1 MARSIK
7 IPVGKILVGT
17 AAGALF
23 GAALGVAISAGRF
36 TPLSLAALCASLLLG
51 IALLAALLSAARM
64 RENLVTQQAEDLRA
78 TAARLD
84 AALHD
89 AAVTNGEL
97 RESGAHYQALVEAL
111 TLARDRAQ
119 AASQAKS
126 SFLATMSHEIRTPMN
141 GVLEMGKLLLETE
154 LKPEQRSYA
163 EAIAQAGEV
172 LLTLIGDVL
181 DFSKIESGVLT
192 LEKDEVNIRA
202 LLSGIAELL
211 APRAHAKNIE
221 LVAVVA
227 KDVPKTIRTDEMR
240 LRQIFTN
247 LAGNALK
254 FTERGGVCIQ
264 VEMDHGRDKPFLA
277 VEVRDTGVGIPAEKR
292 QEIFQEFVQADS
304 RHARTFGG
312 SGLGLAISKRLV
324 ETMGGEIGISA
335 STSNGSTFR
344 FTLPALVVKPAP
356 AEALPL
362 KGRCVAI
369 IGHNKVLKEGLRLQI
384 ESLGGEVLLLSDLS
398 SRARLDAVLIDG
410 GTDQDFETFIPPGLA
425 VPAVVLVTPAGRTQL
440 EELRAHGFADYLI
453 KPVRDASLVR
463 RLHAC
468 LEASSGGPRKAP
480 PPEAAMPERRKAHT
494 ALRILLAEDDPV
506 NSLLV
511 LELLRRRGHSVSGV
525 ASGLAALAAYE
536 RENFD
541 LFLTDIHMPGM
552 DGIDTARA
560 IRAMEQKLGRR
571 RMPIVAL
578 TADILPE
585 GRAACRDAGMDG
597 FLLKPVDP
605 VRLEEIFSA
614 MFPSGSGVS
623 HTEAA

>member
-1 MARSIK
+1 MTRSIK

-23 GAALGVAISAGRF
+23 GAALGVAITAGRF
-36 TPLSLAALCASLLLG
+36 TPLSLTAICASLFLG
-51 IALLAALLSAARM
+51 TGLLAALLRAARV
-64 RENLVTQQAEDLRA
+64 RESLLTQQADDLRA

-89 AAVTNGEL
+89 ATVANGEL

-111 TLARDRAQ
+111 TRARDRAQ

-126 SFLATMSHEIRTPMN
+126 GFLATMSHEIRTPMN
-141 GVLEMGKLLLETE
+141 GVLGMGKLLLETD

-163 EAIAQAGEV
+163 EAIAQAGDV

-192 LEKDEVNIRA
+192 LEKDEVNVRA

-254 FTERGGVCIQ
+254 FTEKGGVCIH
-264 VEMDHGRDKPFLA
+264 VAMDQGRDKPFLA

-292 QEIFQEFVQADS
+292 QDIFQEFVQADS

-324 ETMGGEIGISA
+324 ETMGGEIGI
-335 STSNGSTFR
+335 TSGSGNGSTFR

-369 IGHNKVLKEGLRLQI
+369 VGHNKVLKDGLRLQI
-384 ESLGGEVLLLSDLS
+384 ESLGGEVLSLSDMP

-410 GTDQDFETFIPPGLA
+410 GTDRDFETFIPPGLA
-425 VPAVVLVTPAGRTQL
+425 VPAVVLVTPAGRTRL

-468 LEASSGGPRKAP
+468 LEASSGAPRKAQ
-480 PPEAAMPERRKAHT
+480 PEAAMPERRKTYA
-494 ALRILLAEDDPV
+494 ALKILLAEDDPV
-506 NSLLV
+506 NSFLV
-511 LELLRRRGHSVSGV
+511 VELLRRRGHAVSGV

-552 DGIDTARA
+552 DGIDTART

-585 GRAACRDAGMDG
+585 GRIACRDAGMDG

-605 VRLEEIFSA
+605 ARLEEMFSA